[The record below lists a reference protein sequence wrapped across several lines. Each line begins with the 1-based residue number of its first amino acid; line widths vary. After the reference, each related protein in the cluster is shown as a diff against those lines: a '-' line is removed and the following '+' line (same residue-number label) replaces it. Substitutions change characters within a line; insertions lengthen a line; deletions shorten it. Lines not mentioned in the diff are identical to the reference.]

1 MKYVDHRSID
11 FSNHPMNFAKVEL
24 NTERSKIFEL
34 SFYVKITRLFKNPTK
49 LPGINTEDLRVS
61 FS

>member
-1 MKYVDHRSID
+1 
-11 FSNHPMNFAKVEL
+11 MNFAKVEL
-24 NTERSKIFEL
+24 NTERSKIFGL
-34 SFYVKITRLFKNPTK
+34 SFYVKITRPFKNPTK